1 MISKY
6 FQKYCSYYLSK
17 YWVTKKK
24 FENILKNKISKDFF
38 QKKISKDDKS
48 YYLDEI
54 SIVLKYYEDMGFFD
68 EQKLIG
74 IKLENLMRRGY
85 SLKKIKYYL
94 QKDCFDLNLIDS
106 KISKFEGNKDVGE
119 KLMMKYINKSGILKK
134 KTPNFTTEKN
144 FDKILKKLLDQGF
157 DYNDSVNFIKNRLKK
172 YGVS

>member
-24 FENILKNKISKDFF
+24 FENILKNKISKDLF
-38 QKKISKDDKS
+38 QKKITESEKMHYK
-48 YYLDEI
+48 DEI

-68 EQKLIG
+68 EPKLIE
-74 IKLENLMRRGY
+74 IKLENLMNRGY
-85 SLKKIKYYL
+85 SFQKIKYYL
-94 QKDCFDLNLIDS
+94 QKDCFNMSLISS
-106 KISKFEGNKDVGE
+106 KISELETRKDVSE
-119 KLMMKYINKSGILKK
+119 NLMMKYLSRSGIIKK
-134 KTPNFTTEKN
+134 KTPNFTSEKN
-144 FDKILKKLLDQGF
+144 FDKILRKLLNQGF